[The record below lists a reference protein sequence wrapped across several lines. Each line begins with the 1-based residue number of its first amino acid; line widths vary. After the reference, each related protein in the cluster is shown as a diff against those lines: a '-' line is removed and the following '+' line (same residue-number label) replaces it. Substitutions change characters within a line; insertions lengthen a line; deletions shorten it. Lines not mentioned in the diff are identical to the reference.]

1 MPGKEAGKKAAMTW
15 QERPIKIAFSASR
28 GLGTLI
34 RIFTGGDVNHAF
46 LIFYD
51 PIFDAELTLGANA
64 NGLTIEHL
72 NNFTDPIIH
81 VFETVDQNKGLEL
94 GLRLWAH
101 LLNKPYDFAG
111 LVGMA
116 AVEIARR
123 AADLKI
129 NNPLQAEQR
138 LFCSE
143 FVRKVLTS
151 SRYEVLP
158 DLEAGECD
166 PAQLCQALMDRPEQ
180 FREVRL

>member
-1 MPGKEAGKKAAMTW
+1 MVKV
-15 QERPIKIAFSASR
+15 AFSASQ

-34 RIFTGGDVNHAF
+34 RTFTGGDVNHAF

-51 PIFDAELTLGANA
+51 PVFDTELMLGANA
-64 NGLTIEHL
+64 NGLTIEPL
-72 NNFTDPIIH
+72 DAFTDPIVH
-81 VFETVDQNKGLEL
+81 VFEPIDPNKGLEM
-94 GLRLWAH
+94 GLRLWVH

-116 AVEIARR
+116 AVEIAR
-123 AADLKI
+123 KI
-129 NNPLQAEQR
+129 ANCQISNPLQAEQK

-158 DLEAGECD
+158 EIEAGDCD
-166 PAQLCQALMDRPEQ
+166 PAQLCEALLAMPEQ
-180 FREVRL
+180 FREVNLKKKR